1 MRTSTR
7 HFDPMSA
14 NEKFEPI
21 FPCRFRYL
29 VLRTHCQ
36 QLDLNWDVEP
46 IYNKG
51 RCVELWMMMARPIIH
66 DEPFRR
72 RHPFSLQLISQVEFF
87 DTKETSWLMNGQHSA
102 TRFVR
107 TNLSVF
113 SVLQVLKY
121 LSNEQS
127 RKKEPNPL
135 LVRPRDRV
143 HIHHMQIAEKEGG
156 SWLSETTN
164 HPQWNFPSFNWS
176 LPLNPTCFCTGRAA
190 RNAIFSVWNWAVQKD
205 LTRHQCRTGHSQWWR
220 PPFNNGIGFQ
230 SEINGLSR

>member
-127 RKKEPNPL
+127 RKKRTESFACPSQRPSAYTSYADSGEGRRQLTVRDHQPPTVKLSLFQLVATPEPHLFLYWESSEERDFLRLELSGSKGFNKTSMSDRPL
-135 LVRPRDRV
+135 S
-143 HIHHMQIAEKEGG
+143 MMK
-156 SWLSETTN
+156 TT
-164 HPQWNFPSFNWS
+164 
-176 LPLNPTCFCTGRAA
+176 
-190 RNAIFSVWNWAVQKD
+190 
-205 LTRHQCRTGHSQWWR
+205 
-220 PPFNNGIGFQ
+220 FQ
-230 SEINGLSR
+230 